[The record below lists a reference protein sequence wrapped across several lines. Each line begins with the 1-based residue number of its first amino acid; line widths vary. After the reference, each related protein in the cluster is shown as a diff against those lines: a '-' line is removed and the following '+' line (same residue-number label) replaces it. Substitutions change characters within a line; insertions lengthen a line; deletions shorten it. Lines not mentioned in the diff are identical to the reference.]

1 MDLTSMPHFQS
12 VTSHI
17 YVVLLPSLLEVINI
31 SISLVFSCLSLNT
44 FVMLSLI
51 YLLIYTLFFLTSNED
66 ILLHTM
72 IKQLRIVGPLFCLCH
87 ISIREMLTSQGSLF
101 KVISP
106 LHESQWMCFW
116 NDRQQTDL
124 KGWTM

>member
-51 YLLIYTLFFLTSNED
+51 YLLIYTLFFFNIQRGYSSTHNDKTTTHSGAF
-66 ILLHTM
+66 ILFM
-72 IKQLRIVGPLFCLCH
+72 SH
-87 ISIREMLTSQGSLF
+87 IY
-101 KVISP
+101 
-106 LHESQWMCFW
+106 
-116 NDRQQTDL
+116 
-124 KGWTM
+124 